1 MMAWPTGGALPTDA
15 TLLIGDGTGTFLRM
29 APGATPIQQSNLVL
43 ATSPPIAEMTAV
55 ASFGNEVYVGGDDLV
70 AVYNASQRRWTG
82 ATTIFGVPSAMA
94 ATATD
99 LWVATEEDG
108 LYRILYQPEPLNNSR
123 AARTHGGT
131 PLWAWPLTRKTWC

>member
-1 MMAWPTGGALPTDA
+1 MMAWPTGGARAPTDA
-15 TLLIGDGTGTFLRM
+15 TLLIGDGTDLPSHGPRRNTDSTKQPRPRHQPSDCRNDGCGL
-29 APGATPIQQSNLVL
+29 L
-43 ATSPPIAEMTAV
+43 
-55 ASFGNEVYVGGDDLV
+55 GNEVYVGGDDLV

-108 LYRILYQPEPLNNSR
+108 LYRIPHQPEPLNNSR

>member
-1 MMAWPTGGALPTDA
+1 MMAWPTGGARAPTDA
-15 TLLIGDGTGTFLRM
+15 TRSSVTEQGPSFAWPPVQHRF
-29 APGATPIQQSNLVL
+29 NK
-43 ATSPPIAEMTAV
+43 ATSSSPPALRREMTAV

-70 AVYNASQRRWTG
+70 AVYNATQRRWTG

-99 LWVATEEDG
+99 LWVARKKTG
-108 LYRILYQPEPLNNSR
+108 CTVFPHQPEPLNNSR